1 MAITVTKHKD
11 GTLLKFTTLFI
22 PDGDKEDLILC
33 GQVDVVDKSLRSQGM
48 VNRHVIDDTEEKYHK
63 TLREEASKAE
73 ALITGYCTNPEW
85 NPEGYS
91 KNIEK

>member
-11 GTLLKFTTLFI
+11 GTLLKFTTVLI

-33 GQVDVVDKSLRSQGM
+33 GQVDVVDESLRSQGM
-48 VNRHVIDDTEEKYHK
+48 VNRHVIEDTEEKYHK
-63 TLREEASKAE
+63 TLREEASKAD
-73 ALITGYCTNPEW
+73 ALITSYCTNPEW

-91 KNIEK
+91 KSIDN